1 MKCMRTP
8 LFLATLAVATPAAAQ
23 LPSTG
28 DQILLDDL
36 RARQEAAERRAVE
49 QANRLMAL
57 EARLQAQRAI
67 QDLQAQGV
75 NPPVPRLP
83 YEPSERGRSS
93 ARITFPSIP
102 DEALAASN
110 RRVQEASRNRR

>member
-1 MKCMRTP
+1 MRT
-8 LFLATLAVATPAAAQ
+8 LLLLAALAAAMPAAAQ

-36 RARQEAAERRAVE
+36 RARQQAAERRAIE
-49 QANRLMAL
+49 QSNQLMAL

-67 QDLQAQGV
+67 QDLQAQAAT
-75 NPPVPRLP
+75 PRLPTLP

-93 ARITFPSIP
+93 AAGAFPSIP
-102 DEALAASN
+102 DAALAESN
-110 RRVQEASRNRR
+110 RRIREAARDRR